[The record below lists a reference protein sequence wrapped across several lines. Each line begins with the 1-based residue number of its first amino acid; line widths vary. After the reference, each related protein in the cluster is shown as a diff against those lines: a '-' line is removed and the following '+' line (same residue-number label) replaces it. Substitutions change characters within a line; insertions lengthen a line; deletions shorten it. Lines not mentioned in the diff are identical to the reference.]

1 MLSLLGQMLVPL
13 ISCLLFLPIK
23 RNRHQSEDTSC
34 HGDVGYE
41 VVDCAVDVSERPM
54 TAGCQKAGKVKKNLK
69 FFIIVAII
77 HSNRSLKYFT
87 EVF

>member
-54 TAGCQKAGKVKKNLK
+54 AACQKSGKMFKKILFLAVDYRSNNLQ
-69 FFIIVAII
+69 
-77 HSNRSLKYFT
+77 
-87 EVF
+87 